1 MEEFILGTNAAVAVT
16 EVAKTA
22 GKFAWLYKWFSNPE
36 QTKKQA
42 DADAYEIERRIETAE
57 KYPGWNITFKDGKL
71 NLSECTYEELVN
83 RAKNRMLAE
92 SIKKESNREK
102 VLVLAMNEVQQSEK
116 IPEKPIDEDWRTRFF
131 NIVEDV
137 SSEEMQLIWSKILA
151 GEITQPGKFS
161 LRTLETIRNVSK
173 DEAEIFQKII
183 PILMKFA
190 NKLFITN
197 NKDILEKNGINYEM
211 ILRLSECGLISS
223 NSLLSFDFK
232 ITDNDRI
239 LLSSNDSLIR
249 ITGKNNIPYN
259 FSLGVYTLTKAGE
272 ELYSI
277 LNKTYDKEYI
287 SNLAEKIYTDNKDKV
302 VVSIHI
308 TATPPLNDGRIL
320 YVDPPLRSFS

>member
-1 MEEFILGTNAAVAVT
+1 MLENNTATAVT

-22 GKFAWLYKWFSNPE
+22 GKFAWIFQWFHNPE

-42 DADAYEIERRIETAE
+42 DAEAYAIERRIETAE
-57 KYPGWNITFKDGKL
+57 KYPGWNIVYKDGKFD
-71 NLSECTYEELVN
+71 LSECTPEELIN

-102 VLVLAMNEVQQSEK
+102 VLMLAINEVQQSEK
-116 IPEKPIDEDWRTRFF
+116 ISKKPVDEDWRTRFF

-137 SSEEMQLIWSKILA
+137 SSEEMQLVWSKILA
-151 GEITQPGKFS
+151 GEITQPGRFS

-197 NKDILEKNGINYEM
+197 DRDILEKNGINYEM

-232 ITDNDRI
+232 ITNNEHI
-239 LLSSNDSLIR
+239 LLFSNDSLIR
-249 ITGKNNIPYN
+249 IIGKNNIPYN

-302 VVSIHI
+302 AVSIHI
-308 TATPPLNDGRIL
+308 TTTPPLSDGRIL
-320 YVDPPLRSFS
+320 YIDPPLRSFS